1 MAIIQKLRNK
11 SGLMLVVIGGSL
23 LLFVLMDALSN
34 KRGGGLGSD
43 DPNELGEVNG
53 TTIETKEYN
62 AFVQNLEMRQR
73 SQSQGMPIDD
83 YTQQQINEQAWNTA
97 VGLALVDDECEAM
110 GISSSDEEV
119 AEIFL
124 NPQYSYSRAVAEMLN
139 INPESTEQLREAIKN
154 SSDAKVLN
162 EVSKFEKQI
171 RQQLNYYKYQSL
183 LRAGFVTTKSEA
195 KYQYTTNNEIVEF
208 EVGSIAYSTTLVND
222 STIKVSEE
230 ELQAAYEKDKN
241 NYKQKEG
248 RDIKYLLFPQEA
260 SAKDEAALMATMQEV
275 KTRFAGI
282 TKNEGI
288 FVSGESDG
296 NAPYDASFHKKG
308 DGLPMALDSNFAS
321 LAEGQIFGPYAEF
334 GVNGKKTIRVS
345 KVLKVRQLAD
355 SVRVKH
361 ILISYKGAPDVL
373 GSENL
378 TITTQDALFAKADSL
393 FKKVEKNKELFEEL
407 AMKNSDDVTSKA
419 SGGDIGWVNST
430 NKYSYM
436 FDSCMLNTGA
446 IMKIPGRDGIHLVK
460 VVQQG
465 VLTKKVNVG
474 TISRELKVSEETK
487 LAIRAVA
494 TKAAD
499 LLANKK
505 ENIDSMAAKN
515 NYRLMS
521 QPALGRHD
529 IFVQGLQGARE
540 VVKWAYN
547 ANVGDISDVKDIYEN
562 YVVVMLQKQYEEG
575 YKTLDDEQV
584 KRELEMKVRN
594 QKKGEILQKK
604 INDVIAKGAKSIQD
618 IKNSIP
624 ELYTEKSNPGPLTG
638 GVIYSDEAD
647 LIGMVGALPANTLSK
662 AFVGKRA
669 VYVVFVIKKSGL
681 LPITDF
687 SQEINAMNRE
697 IKGNQNQP
705 GIVEK
710 FVGDAL
716 KTNADI
722 EDYRFEKLD

>member
-1 MAIIQKLRNK
+1 
-11 SGLMLVVIGGSL
+11 
-23 LLFVLMDALSN
+23 
-34 KRGGGLGSD
+34 
-43 DPNELGEVNG
+43 
-53 TTIETKEYN
+53 
-62 AFVQNLEMRQR
+62 
-73 SQSQGMPIDD
+73 
-83 YTQQQINEQAWNTA
+83 
-97 VGLALVDDECEAM
+97 
-110 GISSSDEEV
+110 
-119 AEIFL
+119 
-124 NPQYSYSRAVAEMLN
+124 
-139 INPESTEQLREAIKN
+139 
-154 SSDAKVLN
+154 
-162 EVSKFEKQI
+162 
-171 RQQLNYYKYQSL
+171 
-183 LRAGFVTTKSEA
+183 
-195 KYQYTTNNEIVEF
+195 
-208 EVGSIAYSTTLVND
+208 
-222 STIKVSEE
+222 
-230 ELQAAYEKDKN
+230 
-241 NYKQKEG
+241 
-248 RDIKYLLFPQEA
+248 
-260 SAKDEAALMATMQEV
+260 
-275 KTRFAGI
+275 
-282 TKNEGI
+282 
-288 FVSGESDG
+288 
-296 NAPYDASFHKKG
+296 
-308 DGLPMALDSNFAS
+308 
-321 LAEGQIFGPYAEF
+321 
-334 GVNGKKTIRVS
+334 
-345 KVLKVRQLAD
+345 
-355 SVRVKH
+355 
-361 ILISYKGAPDVL
+361 
-373 GSENL
+373 
-378 TITTQDALFAKADSL
+378 
-393 FKKVEKNKELFEEL
+393 
-407 AMKNSDDVTSKA
+407 
-419 SGGDIGWVNST
+419 
-430 NKYSYM
+430 M